1 VRQAAPAG
9 PGDFLLLG
17 LLALLWGA
25 SYLFIRVAVAEIPPL
40 SLIAFR
46 VTGALA
52 VLAAVLALRGQ
63 TWPRGRS
70 LWGRLLVQAV
80 FNSIGAG
87 TVLAWGQQY
96 VGAGLASVLNSTA
109 PVFVVLFAALAG
121 RRPGTGRAL
130 GCGLGLAGVVLVV
143 GPGALA
149 GGRATAAG
157 LIACVLGAML
167 YAGAALHGHRVAAA
181 GALGA
186 AAGTMLWVSLVLVPL
201 ALAVDRPWRLAPS
214 ATALGAAAVLAVF
227 CTGLALLIYFHLLA
241 RIGPAAT
248 ASQSYLRAGVG
259 VLLGVLVLGET
270 LHWALFPGL
279 GLVLAGV
286 VLLNRG

>member
-80 FNSIGAG
+80 FNSIGAW

-121 RRPGTGRAL
+121 RRPGAGRAL

-143 GPGALA
+143 GPEALA

-186 AAGTMLWVSLVLVPL
+186 AA
-201 ALAVDRPWRLAPS
+201 
-214 ATALGAAAVLAVF
+214 VLAVF
-227 CTGLALLIYFHLLA
+227 CTGLALLIYFRLLA

-259 VLLGVLVLGET
+259 VLLGIGVLGET
-270 LHWALFPGL
+270 LQPTLIPGL
-279 GLVLAGV
+279 VLVLAGV
-286 VLLNRG
+286 VLLNRR